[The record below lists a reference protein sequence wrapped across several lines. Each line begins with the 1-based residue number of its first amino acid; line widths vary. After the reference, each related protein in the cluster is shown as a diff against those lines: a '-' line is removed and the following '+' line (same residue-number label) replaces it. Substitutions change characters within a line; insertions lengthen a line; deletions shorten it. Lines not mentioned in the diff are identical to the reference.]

1 MYKIFT
7 SVDNLHIINITICDF
22 IAYFKIINFEFEY
35 VKTFLLL
42 FKECVEYLK
51 NNNIKIVRQEI
62 INDDFKL
69 FKNSK
74 ICNKTSEFHSLIET
88 EFINFIDEIY
98 TVFNINISSL
108 K

>member
-7 SVDNLHIINITICDF
+7 SIDKYHIIGITLTDD

-42 FKECVEYLK
+42 FKECIEYLK
-51 NNNIKIVRQEI
+51 DNNIKTVKQEI
-62 INDDFKL
+62 INTDFEL

-74 ICNKTSEFHSLIET
+74 ISNKTSENNIMIET
-88 EFINFIDEIY
+88 EFIHFIDEIY
-98 TVFNINISSL
+98 NVFNINISSL

>member
-7 SVDNLHIINITICDF
+7 SIDNLHMINITICDN

-42 FKECVEYLK
+42 FKECIEYLK
-51 NNNIKIVRQEI
+51 NNNIEIIRQEI
-62 INDDFKL
+62 INSDIVL

-74 ICNKTSEFHSLIET
+74 IFHKTSEYHSIIET
-88 EFINFIDEIY
+88 KFINFIDEIY
-98 TVFNINISSL
+98 TAFNINMHKI
-108 K
+108 